1 MWEILGIEVDYI
13 LHLYEHE
20 NNVKQVSE
28 LREDKQKALL
38 DDMCEAIINLTN
50 EKFERNTANDAKA
63 IAELSRTQTWI
74 YFDWQK
80 AMGDVMLERIN
91 RPTKDH
97 EVISFADFE
106 THFLDENY
114 KNKRWIK
121 RTEKLFEDLDIRRSA
136 SLDARL
142 LQLKNVYY
150 NAIELI
156 EVFFWLQKGRETS
169 LPDYVNKLKTAN
181 F

>member
-1 MWEILGIEVDYI
+1 
-13 LHLYEHE
+13 
-20 NNVKQVSE
+20 
-28 LREDKQKALL
+28 
-38 DDMCEAIINLTN
+38 
-50 EKFERNTANDAKA
+50 
-63 IAELSRTQTWI
+63 
-74 YFDWQK
+74 
-80 AMGDVMLERIN
+80 MGVVLLERIIS
-91 RPTKDH
+91 PTKDI

-106 THFLDENY
+106 THFLDESY